1 MFTSAFIKEVF
12 KELISNKI
20 NLFFMLLALIISLT
34 ALNTIYSLGL
44 SAKQQ
49 ILENLANLQFGK
61 DALLVIA
68 GGGKL
73 IGLTTTRSDTLKVE
87 DAEAISK
94 LDFVLIAS
102 PISIGTLEVSYK
114 GQVEKLRVQGVLPNY
129 TIANN
134 WYPQKGR
141 FINERDIK
149 TLAKVCVVG
158 AYLPEKF
165 HIKNPIGKKLKIQG
179 QYYTIV
185 GVLEPKA
192 ILGHFRRDER
202 VLLPLTTAQRRVFNR
217 DWISAIKFVFKPN
230 TDMKLAVEKIRK
242 ILRTRHKLYG
252 IQPDDFRIITP
263 EMAIEVFTKT
273 SRTIS
278 VFLITISLISLII
291 SGVIIMNL
299 MYSNIEEKASIIALR
314 IALGAKE
321 NQIILHYLLMATFIA
336 LISGIIGW
344 LLSIVFIVLITHF
357 TPLKAYF
364 SFYIFLFS
372 LTFAFITCIL
382 FSLIPAIKAAKIEPA
397 LLLKNL

>member
-1 MFTSAFIKEVF
+1 MFTLAFIKEVF

-102 PISIGTLEVSYK
+102 PISMGTLEVSYK
-114 GQVEKLRVQGVLPNY
+114 GQTEKLRVQGVLPNY

-165 HIKNPIGKKLKIQG
+165 HIKNPIGEKLKIQG

-230 TDMKLAVEKIRK
+230 TDMKLAVKNIRK

-278 VFLITISLISLII
+278 VFLITVSLISLII

-344 LLSIVFIVLITHF
+344 LLSNILIALITHF

>member
-34 ALNTIYSLGL
+34 ALNTIYFLGL

-336 LISGIIGW
+336 LISGTIGW